1 MLNFKKGKYRV
12 INYKKYK
19 GDPTGVVYRSGWEH
33 EVMKWCDSN
42 PKVRRWWSEEIAI
55 PYKSPKDGKFHRY
68 FPDFWWEIVQDGQLK
83 RYLIE
88 VKPKNKLEPPKN
100 KRSKRYLQ
108 ESIEYAVN
116 QAKFER
122 AREWAADH
130 GCEFIVFTERE
141 LKIRLTN
148 KKSKRK

>member
-33 EVMKWCDSN
+33 EVMNWCDSN
-42 PKVRRWWSEEIAI
+42 PNVKRWWSEEVAI
-55 PYKSPKDGKFHRY
+55 PYRKPTDGKVHRY

-88 VKPKNKLEPPKN
+88 VKPKRKTEKPKN
-100 KRSKRYLQ
+100 PRSKTYLKECQ
-108 ESIEYAVN
+108 EYAIN

-122 AREWAADH
+122 AREWAEQH
-130 GCEFIVFTERE
+130 RCEFVVITERD
-141 LKIRLTN
+141 LKIRWTN
-148 KKSKRK
+148 RKSKRK

>member
-42 PKVRRWWSEEIAI
+42 PNVKRWWSEEVAI
-55 PYKSPKDGKFHRY
+55 LYRKPTDGKVHRY

-88 VKPKNKLEPPKN
+88 VKPKRQTEKPKN
-100 KRSKRYLQ
+100 PRSKTYLKECQ
-108 ESIEYAVN
+108 EYAIN

-122 AREWAADH
+122 AREWAEQH
-130 GCEFIVFTERE
+130 RCEFVVITERD
-141 LKIRLTN
+141 LKIRWTD

>member
-12 INYKKYK
+12 INYRKYR
-19 GDPTGVVYRSGWEH
+19 GDPTVVVYRSGWEH

-42 PKVRRWWSEEIAI
+42 PRVRRWWSEEIAI
-55 PYKSPKDGKFHRY
+55 PYRSPRDGKLHRY
-68 FPDFWWEIVQDGQLK
+68 FPDFWWEIEQDGKLK

-88 VKPKNKLEPPKN
+88 VKPKRKLEPPKN
-100 KRSKRYLQ
+100 KRSKRYLE

-122 AREWAADH
+122 GREWAADH
-130 GCEFIVFTERE
+130 GCEFLVITERE
-141 LKIRLTN
+141 LKIRWTN

>member
-1 MLNFKKGKYRV
+1 MLKYKKGKYRV
-12 INYKKYK
+12 INYRKYK

-55 PYKSPKDGKFHRY
+55 PYKSPKDGKLHRY
-68 FPDFWWEIVQDGQLK
+68 FPDFWWEIEQDGKIK

-130 GCEFIVFTERE
+130 GCEFIVITERE
-141 LKIRLTN
+141 LKIRWTS
-148 KKSKRK
+148 KKPKR

>member
-42 PKVRRWWSEEIAI
+42 PQVRRWWSEEIAI

-116 QAKFER
+116 QA
-122 AREWAADH
+122 
-130 GCEFIVFTERE
+130 
-141 LKIRLTN
+141 
-148 KKSKRK
+148 

>member
-1 MLNFKKGKYRV
+1 MLKYKKGKYRV
-12 INYKKYK
+12 INYRKYK

-42 PKVRRWWSEEIAI
+42 PKVKRWWSEEIAI
-55 PYKSPKDGKFHRY
+55 PYKSPKDGKVHRY
-68 FPDFWWEIVQDGQLK
+68 FPDFWWEIEQDGKIK

-116 QAKFER
+116 QAK
-122 AREWAADH
+122 WNAASEYAKDN
-130 GCEFIVFTERE
+130 GIQFKVLTEHD
-141 LKIRLTN
+141 LGIPTP
-148 KKSKRK
+148 KRRKRN